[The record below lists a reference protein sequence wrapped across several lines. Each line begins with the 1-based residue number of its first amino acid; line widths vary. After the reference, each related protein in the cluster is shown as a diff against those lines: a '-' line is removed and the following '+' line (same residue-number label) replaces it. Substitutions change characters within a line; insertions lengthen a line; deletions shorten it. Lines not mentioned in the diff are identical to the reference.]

1 VRRRV
6 FFSVLALAVGAVV
19 FVMAAVAGSRG
30 AVSAR
35 VTAVGAGDTL
45 QVRLSSGK
53 RQTVHVL
60 GVSSPPKKSC
70 FSAEATAAT
79 RALVLSRTV
88 KLSAAGPAA
97 YVRLPD
103 GTDLGAQLVTDGSAQ
118 IDALGTPFSR
128 LRTYVPLQQTAEKA
142 NKGLWGACAVDL
154 SVELV
159 ATTTA
164 VAVGGDVKYT
174 ATITNAGPLA
184 AQNVDL
190 DVRAPQGNPF
200 DTAASETGH
209 SGCTPHGW
217 YATCA
222 FDSIP
227 AGGTASAF
235 FTVAAKQEGRV
246 AATALVRISGC
257 LSKACGNLPLHDSD
271 FDNDRSGA
279 LTSIVPPP
287 PPGQPIVSAQL
298 PVAHWIAGGNCDP
311 HYPTVCMPPSPPD
324 LDCADLSFRGFQVLH
339 DPTPKTPDP
348 HSFDNNFDG
357 VGCQFDDY

>member
-1 VRRRV
+1 VRKRV
-6 FFSVLALAVGAVV
+6 FLSVLALAAGAVV
-19 FVMAAVAGSRG
+19 FVVAAVAGSRG
-30 AVSAR
+30 VVSAR
-35 VTAVGAGDTL
+35 VTGVSAGDTL

-53 RQTVHVL
+53 RLNVHVL
-60 GVSSPPKKSC
+60 GVSAPPAGSC
-70 FSAEATAAT
+70 FATEAKAAT
-79 RALVLSRTV
+79 VALVLNRTV
-88 KLSAAGPAA
+88 KLSAAAPAA
-97 YVRLPD
+97 YVKLAD
-103 GTDLGAQLVTDGSAQ
+103 GTDLGAQLVGDGNAQ
-118 IDALGTPFSR
+118 IDALRASFSR
-128 LRTYVPLQQTAEKA
+128 LPRYVPLQQAAEKA
-142 NKGLWGACAVDL
+142 NKGLWGACAADL

-184 AQNVDL
+184 AQNAVL

-209 SGCTPHGW
+209 SGCAPHGW
-217 YATCA
+217 YATCS

-246 AATALVRISGC
+246 SATALVRISGC
-257 LSKACGNLPLHDSD
+257 LAKACGNLPLHDSD
-271 FDNDRSGA
+271 IDNDRSGA

-287 PPGQPIVSAQL
+287 PPGQPLVPAQL
-298 PVAHWIAGGNCDP
+298 PVNHFIAGGNCDP

-339 DPTPKTPDP
+339 TPTASTPDP

-357 VGCQFDDY
+357 IGCQFDDY

>member
-1 VRRRV
+1 LRTRV

-19 FVMAAVAGSRG
+19 FVVAAVAGGRG
-30 AVSAR
+30 VVSAR
-35 VTAVGAGDTL
+35 VTGVSAADSL
-45 QVRLSSGK
+45 QVKLADGK
-53 RQTVHVL
+53 RQKLHVL
-60 GVSSPPKKSC
+60 GVSAPPKGSC
-70 FSAEATAAT
+70 FSTESTAAA
-79 RALVLSRTV
+79 RALVLNRTV
-88 KLSAAGPAA
+88 KLSASGASA

-103 GTDLGAQLVTDGSAQ
+103 GTDLGARLVADGTAQ
-118 IDALGTPFSR
+118 IDALGASFSR
-128 LRTYVPLQQTAEKA
+128 LPSYVPLQQAAEKA
-142 NKGLWGACAVDL
+142 NKGLWGACAADL

-200 DTAASETGH
+200 DTAASESGH
-209 SGCTPHGW
+209 SGCTPQGW
-217 YATCA
+217 YATCS
-222 FDSIP
+222 FDEIP

-257 LSKACGNLPLHDSD
+257 LAKACGNRPLHDSNV
-271 FDNDRSGA
+271 DNDRSGA
-279 LTSIVPPP
+279 LTSIVPQP
-287 PPGQPIVSAQL
+287 PPGQPLVPAQL
-298 PVAHWIAGGNCDP
+298 PVAHWIAGGNCDA

-324 LDCADLSFRGFQVLH
+324 LDCADLAFRGFQVLH

-357 VGCQFDDY
+357 IGCQFDDY

>member
-6 FFSVLALAVGAVV
+6 LFSVLALGVGAVV

-30 AVSAR
+30 VVSAR
-35 VTAVGAGDTL
+35 VTAVSAGDTL

-60 GVSSPPKKSC
+60 GVSTPPKGSC
-70 FSAEATAAT
+70 FSAESTAAT
-79 RALVLSRTV
+79 RALVLNRTV
-88 KLSAAGPAA
+88 KLSAAGSAA

-103 GTDLGAQLVTDGSAQ
+103 GTDLGAQLVTDGKAQ
-118 IDALGTPFSR
+118 IDALGTSFSR
-128 LRTYVPLQQTAEKA
+128 LPTYVPLQQAAEKA

-184 AQNVDL
+184 APNVDL

-200 DTAASETGH
+200 ETAASETGH

-246 AATALVRISGC
+246 SATALVRISGC
-257 LSKACGNLPLHDSD
+257 LSEACGDLPLHDSHL
-271 FDNDRSGA
+271 DNDRSGA
-279 LTSIVPPP
+279 LASIVPPP
-287 PPGQPIVSAQL
+287 PPGQALVPAQL
-298 PVAHWIAGGNCDP
+298 PIAHWIAGGNCDP
-311 HYPTVCMPPSPPD
+311 HYPTVCMPRSPPD

-339 DPTPKTPDP
+339 DPTPATPDS

-357 VGCQFDDY
+357 IGCQFDDY

>member
-1 VRRRV
+1 VRKRV
-6 FFSVLALAVGAVV
+6 FFSVLALGVGATV
-19 FVMAAVAGSRG
+19 FVVAAVAGSRG
-30 AVSAR
+30 VVSAR
-35 VTAVGAGDTL
+35 VTAVSAGDTL

-53 RQTVHVL
+53 RLKVHVL
-60 GVSSPPKKSC
+60 GISAPPNGSC
-70 FSAEATAAT
+70 FSAQAKAATAAL
-79 RALVLSRTV
+79 ALNRTV
-88 KLSAAGPAA
+88 KLSSGASAA
-97 YVRLPD
+97 YVKLAD
-103 GTDLGAQLVTDGSAQ
+103 GTDLGARLVGDGNAQ

-128 LRTYVPLQQTAEKA
+128 LPAYVPLQQTAEKA
-142 NKGLWGACAVDL
+142 NKGLWGACAADL

-200 DTAASETGH
+200 DTAASESGH
-209 SGCTPHGW
+209 SGCEPHGW
-217 YATCA
+217 YATCS
-222 FDSIP
+222 FDEIP
-227 AGGTASAF
+227 PNGTASAF

-257 LSKACGNLPLHDSD
+257 LAKACGNQPLHDSD
-271 FDNDRSGA
+271 IDNDRSGA

-287 PPGQPIVSAQL
+287 PPGQPLVSAQL
-298 PVAHWIAGGNCDP
+298 PVNHFIPGGNCDS

-324 LDCADLSFRGFQVLH
+324 FDCADLSFRGFQVLH
-339 DPTPKTPDP
+339 TPTPATPDP
-348 HSFDNNFDG
+348 DSFDNNFDG
-357 VGCQFDDY
+357 IGCQFDDY